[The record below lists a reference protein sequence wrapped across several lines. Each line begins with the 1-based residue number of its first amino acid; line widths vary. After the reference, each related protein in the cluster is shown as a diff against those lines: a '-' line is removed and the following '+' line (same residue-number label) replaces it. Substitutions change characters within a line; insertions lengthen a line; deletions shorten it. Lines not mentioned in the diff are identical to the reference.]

1 VSETALIVGVT
12 LLAVLVGALLPVLY
26 QLMQTLRETRRV
38 LNVVES
44 HAKDLKP
51 AVEAA
56 AEIGQSIRQMKNSLK
71 TTASLAT
78 ALGPPLVAL
87 LRALRGDEGEP
98 GRAREGKGTPKGAG
112 GVPGS
117 VGPTVTDGV
126 GREERHH
133 GVE

>member
-1 VSETALIVGVT
+1 MSETALIVGVT

-38 LNVVES
+38 LSVVES
-44 HAKDLKP
+44 HTKDLKP

-71 TTASLAT
+71 TTASLASV
-78 ALGPPLVAL
+78 LGPPLVAL
-87 LRALRGDEGEP
+87 LRALRGEEGET
-98 GRAREGKGTPKGAG
+98 GGARPGKGTPKRAG

-117 VGPTVTDGV
+117 VAPTVTDGV
-126 GREERHH
+126 GREEKHH
-133 GVE
+133 GIE